1 VTEIGDLIF
10 EWLKDAY
17 PKLGWSVG
25 SGATKG
31 DHPIERLEALMP
43 DPLGGTRGLNI
54 ILEIHKMT
62 VTAFI
67 RTRYISR
74 VRSVELHDPKSIDG
88 LKELV
93 DHVIKVCSMP
103 TSFTK
108 YV

>member
-1 VTEIGDLIF
+1 MTEAGELIF

-17 PKLGWSVG
+17 PKLGFHLG
-25 SGATKG
+25 NHGTK
-31 DHPIERLEALMP
+31 DTAPVERIEGLMP
-43 DPLGGTRGLNI
+43 DPLGGTKGLTI
-54 ILEIHKMT
+54 ILEVHKMT

-67 RTRYISR
+67 RTRHLSR
-74 VRSVELHDPKSIDG
+74 VRSVELHDPKSVDG

-103 TSFTK
+103 TPFTK

>member
-1 VTEIGDLIF
+1 MTEAGELIF

-17 PKLGWSVG
+17 PKLGWHVG
-25 SGATKG
+25 GHSTKA
-31 DHPIERLEALMP
+31 DHPVERLEGLLP
-43 DPLGGTRGLNI
+43 DPLGGTKGLNI

-67 RTRYISR
+67 RTRHLSR
-74 VRSVELHDPKSIDG
+74 VRSVELHDPKSVDG

-103 TSFTK
+103 APFTK